1 LVAHTVC
8 AAGYVAANNC
18 QSAVDERPRDCARLT
33 ICCPG
38 AMRAPGTVFLKQLT
52 PYCVSVFGGAGVFD
66 GAGVNGRGAD
76 EPDPVVLGGVAGF
89 IGVLAVDV
97 VEEPLLAVLLLLF
110 QPAMIRNP
118 ISRTTATPAIQP
130 HIPPTASS
138 RRITG
143 SFNRGSVKRGSVMGI
158 LLRSVRFAAFRMRET
173 R

>member
-1 LVAHTVC
+1 
-8 AAGYVAANNC
+8 
-18 QSAVDERPRDCARLT
+18 
-33 ICCPG
+33 
-38 AMRAPGTVFLKQLT
+38 MRAPGTVFLKQLT

-143 SFNRGSVKRGSVMGI
+143 SFNRGSVKRGSVMAI
-158 LLRSVRFAAFRMRET
+158 LLRSVRFAALRMRET